1 MLLSYTFVNTFDY
14 TNAAGVKISS
24 DPLHTIQLH
33 PSVKFAANLDN
44 GWQPYAFAGMVW
56 NILNDTK
63 FTANNIVL
71 PDMSIKPYVE
81 YGLGIQKSWNDSLS
95 GFFQTMIRNGGR
107 NGVALSFGFK
117 WILGKENKPEQ
128 ILFDNN
134 GNKIVNSTK
143 QRKVIKQLN
152 HQQKTA
158 FGNH

>member
-1 MLLSYTFVNTFDY
+1 
-14 TNAAGVKISS
+14 
-24 DPLHTIQLH
+24 
-33 PSVKFAANLDN
+33 
-44 GWQPYAFAGMVW
+44 
-56 NILNDTK
+56 
-63 FTANNIVL
+63 
-71 PDMSIKPYVE
+71 
-81 YGLGIQKSWNDSLS
+81 
-95 GFFQTMIRNGGR
+95 MIRNGGR

-152 HQQKTA
+152 PRQKTA